1 MREHEIGKLDEG
13 SGQLPRAICSLSYF
27 VARIDHICHVCLG
40 GGRVGGGVGGG
51 RGATCMD
58 AVLFNNSDFWAVTGW
73 FLSPL
78 TGTDECYD
86 RDVLYGYETLFL
98 VVL

>member
-1 MREHEIGKLDEG
+1 
-13 SGQLPRAICSLSYF
+13 
-27 VARIDHICHVCLG
+27 
-40 GGRVGGGVGGG
+40 
-51 RGATCMD
+51 MD